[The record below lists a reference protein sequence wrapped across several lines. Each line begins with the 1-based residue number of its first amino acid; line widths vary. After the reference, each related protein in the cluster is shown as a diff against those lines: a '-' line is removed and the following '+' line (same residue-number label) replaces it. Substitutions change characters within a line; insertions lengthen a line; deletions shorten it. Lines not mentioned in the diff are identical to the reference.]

1 MTSSFVIRHWSFVIS
16 AAALLGAA
24 TLPTPAHAQRYIL
37 KDNTALAASDVTLG
51 PGYLVQLVKLP
62 TGGSFERRY
71 PIPDIARLDFPE
83 PEALD
88 EAQKLLTA
96 GQSAPAL
103 ALLDP
108 VVRQFA
114 PYAKTPGSH
123 WPRAAQLRLQG
134 LLLGTDSA
142 AISSAARE
150 LMQSGLGP
158 DITGTA
164 KLALAQLDARAG
176 QEDLANIML
185 EEIVREATPEV
196 QARAWLL
203 RGDLAAARSAHTEAL
218 EAYLRVPAF
227 YGTLDELMPAAL
239 LGAARAYRGYGDTSR
254 AERSALDLI
263 DTYPSTR
270 EATLAKKEFNL

>member
-1 MTSSFVIRHWSFVIS
+1 MTSSFVIRISSFGFAL
-16 AAALLGAA
+16 AAFAA
-24 TLPTPAHAQRYIL
+24 SAHAQRYQL
-37 KDNTALAASDVTLG
+37 KDGSVLQAADLTLG
-51 PGYLVQLVKLP
+51 PGYLVQQVKLP

-71 PIPDIARLDFPE
+71 PFADIARLDFPE
-83 PEALD
+83 PESLD
-88 EAQKLLTA
+88 EAEKLLTA

-103 ALLDP
+103 ALIDP

-114 PYAKTPGSH
+114 PYAKIPGSH
-123 WPRAAQLRLQG
+123 WPRAARLRLQA

-142 AISSAARE
+142 AISAAARE

-164 KLALAQLDARAG
+164 KLALARLDARAG
-176 QEDLANIML
+176 QEDLARIML
-185 EEIVREATPEV
+185 EEIVREAPPEV

-203 RGDLAAARSAHTEAL
+203 RGDLAAARSAHAEAL
-218 EAYLRVPAF
+218 EAYLRIPAF

-254 AERSALDLI
+254 ADRAALDLL
-263 DTYPSTR
+263 DTYPATR
-270 EATLAKKEFNL
+270 EAALAKKEFSL